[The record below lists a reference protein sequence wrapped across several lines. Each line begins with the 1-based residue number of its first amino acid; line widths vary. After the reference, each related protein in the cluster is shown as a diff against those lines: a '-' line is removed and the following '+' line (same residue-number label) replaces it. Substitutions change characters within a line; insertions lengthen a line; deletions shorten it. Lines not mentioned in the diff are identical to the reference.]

1 MGGKYT
7 NYLSNV
13 NTYLICREQ
22 EKADSTKTNGSGVA
36 ASGAS
41 KVDKARKWGIN
52 VVNGV
57 WLSELYLG
65 NTYALTRT
73 PIDERYRAL
82 DVHNHLYYDGLL
94 VHEFMEQWKQLISLP
109 LELIRQARM
118 TASSPLKQANRAR
131 YTRLLSP
138 SHSSCAFNT
147 SRADSAKIPR
157 MYVLDRFRALF
168 LIHDTISIIYY
179 NKLLLFF
186 LKQLYFPISLLHFF
200 ICKAFSCIIS
210 EKIYTQSIFYSKHT

>member
-22 EKADSTKTNGSGVA
+22 ENADSTKTNGSGVA
-36 ASGAS
+36 ASGDKSS

-57 WLSELYLG
+57 WLNELYLG
-65 NTYALTRT
+65 NTFALTRT

-138 SHSSCAFNT
+138 SHSSCAFNAS
-147 SRADSAKIPR
+147 SRSDSTKIPR
-157 MYVLDRFRALF
+157 MYVLGRFRGLV
-168 LIHDTISIIYY
+168 
-179 NKLLLFF
+179 
-186 LKQLYFPISLLHFF
+186 FF
-200 ICKAFSCIIS
+200 IFMIKFL
-210 EKIYTQSIFYSKHT
+210 